1 MITSTS
7 SADRTLRPEQLPPP
21 AKPVAR
27 TEASPTDRISTAQA
41 EYLQGALTRHPE
53 IRPEVVARGRELA
66 ADPSYPSFEI
76 LRNVAG
82 QILSAPDL
90 SENAS

>member
-7 SADRTLRPEQLPPP
+7 SADRTPRPEQLAPV
-21 AKPVAR
+21 AKPAVR
-27 TEASPTDRISTAQA
+27 TETARTDRISTEQA
-41 EYLQGALTRHPE
+41 EFLRSALVRHPE

-76 LRNVAG
+76 MRNVAS
-82 QILSAPDL
+82 QIVNAPDL
-90 SENAS
+90 SNDLT